1 MLEYKNFGRTS
12 LNEIK
17 EQLANMGLTLGM
29 KLDDLDDA
37 DISDEDM
44 AQAPLQPLV

>member
-37 DISDEDM
+37 DISEEDIVHTS
-44 AQAPLQPLV
+44 LQTPV

>member
-17 EQLANMGLTLGM
+17 EQLANMGLFLGM
-29 KLDDLDDA
+29 KLDDMDDA
-37 DISDEDM
+37 DIDEENM
-44 AQAPLQPLV
+44 AQESLQPPM